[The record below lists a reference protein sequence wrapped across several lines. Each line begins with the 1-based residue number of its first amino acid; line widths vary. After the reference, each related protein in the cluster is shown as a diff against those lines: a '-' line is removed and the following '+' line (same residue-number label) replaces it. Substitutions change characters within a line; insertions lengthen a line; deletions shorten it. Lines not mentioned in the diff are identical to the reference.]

1 MLQIDFSKEVLVMR
15 RTLLIA
21 VIMVLFVASFAMA
34 ADKTLRVLYFQWDPG
49 NAVQALGAQY
59 EKATNGKVAVVTELP
74 AFTDWYTKWL
84 ANVQSQDYAWDLV
97 VIDSQWIGMA
107 VAANAV
113 VDITDFVAARPIFKD
128 VPSYYKPYYMGDPTG
143 KGRVWSLPL
152 EADAE
157 LLFYRK
163 DLMNDAT
170 EKANFKKKF
179 GYELAV
185 PKTWFQLRDIASFF
199 NRPEKNLYGYIS
211 KFGKDYDVITW
222 DFNNILWG
230 WGAEF
235 WDRNTKMAKG
245 IPNAINS
252 PAGVEAMN
260 FYKSLT
266 AFAPPGWPTAAFDT
280 TVNSMSQGLVMFA
293 VEWSSFAPSMFDP
306 KNSKVWDKVGVA
318 VPPAG
323 PKAHWVSLGG
333 QPLTVS
339 AFSPNQKEAL
349 DYLNWV
355 YSYDNLMKYA
365 QAHGHPSFGKVLS
378 SPDFWKILPQN
389 KLLWEATPF
398 VKDIW
403 NCQGYDELLTATQEN
418 LNMAVTGNI
427 AVQKALDNIVERNQK
442 TFDTYYH

>member
-1 MLQIDFSKEVLVMR
+1 MR
-15 RTLLIA
+15 RKLLIA
-21 VIMVLFVASFAMA
+21 VILVLFVASFSLMA
-34 ADKTLRVLYFQWDPG
+34 ADKTLRLLYFQWDPG
-49 NAVQALGAQY
+49 NAVQTVASQY
-59 EKATNGKVAVVTELP
+59 EAATGGKVEVVTELP

-84 ANVQSQDYAWDLV
+84 ANVQAQDYAWDLV

-113 VDITDFVAARPIFKD
+113 VELTDHVKNKDYIKD
-128 VPSYYKPYYMGDPTG
+128 VPPQYRPYYMGDPDG
-143 KGRVWSLPL
+143 KGRIFSLPL

-163 DLMNDAT
+163 DLMNNVT

-199 NRPEKNLYGYIS
+199 NRPAQNLYGYIS

-222 DFNNILWG
+222 DFNQVLWCFG
-230 WGAEF
+230 GEF

-252 PAGVEAMN
+252 PNGVEAMN

-266 AFAPPGWPTAAFDT
+266 AYAPPGWPTAAFDT

-293 VEWSSFAPSMFDP
+293 IEWSSFAPSMFDP
-306 KNSKVWDKVGVA
+306 KNSKVWDQVGVA

-333 QPLTVS
+333 QPMTVS

-349 DYLNWV
+349 DFIDWLYKP
-355 YSYDNLMKYA
+355 DNLMKYA
-365 QAHGHPSFGKVLS
+365 EYHGHPSFTKILT
-378 SPDFWKILPQN
+378 SPKFWGFLPQN
-389 KLLWEATPF
+389 KYLWEATPF
-398 VKDIW
+398 VKDVW
-403 NCQGYDELLTATQEN
+403 NCQGYDELLTASQEN
-418 LNMAVTGNI
+418 LNMAVTGNLD
-427 AVQKALDNIVERNQK
+427 VKKALDNIAERNQK
-442 TFDTYYH
+442 TFDSYYH